1 MSEVEH
7 VETASDT
14 ACDTRLVAV
23 VEVDLDGQRH
33 RFRWPRSQT
42 LVDML
47 LDAGIDVPHSCR
59 QGQCGSCVAT
69 VVEGEVDMAA
79 CDILEPEDLRDGLI
93 LGCQARPVSANVRV
107 EF

>member
-1 MSEVEH
+1 MGMQVYCPASIAHHRFMTEVAH
-7 VETASDT
+7 
-14 ACDTRLVAV
+14 

-33 RFRWPRSQT
+33 RLRWPYSQT

-47 LDAGIDVPHSCR
+47 LDAGVDVPHSCR
-59 QGQCGSCVAT
+59 KGRCGSCVAT

-79 CDILEPEDLRDGLI
+79 CDILEAEDLRDGLI
-93 LGCQARPVSANVRV
+93 LACQVRPVSADLHI

>member
-1 MSEVEH
+1 VRGSVPIADDRRMSEVAH
-7 VETASDT
+7 VQ
-14 ACDTRLVAV
+14 
-23 VEVDLDGQRH
+23 VDLDGQRH
-33 RFRWPRSQT
+33 RFSWPRGQT
-42 LVDML
+42 LVEML

-59 QGQCGSCVAT
+59 EGHCGSCVAT

-93 LGCQARPVSANVRV
+93 LACQAQPVSTDVHI